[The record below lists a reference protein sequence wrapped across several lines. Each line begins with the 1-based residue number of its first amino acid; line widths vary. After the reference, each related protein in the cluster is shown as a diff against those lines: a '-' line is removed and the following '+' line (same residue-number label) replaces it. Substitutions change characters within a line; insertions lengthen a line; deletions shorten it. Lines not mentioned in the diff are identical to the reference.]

1 MKSYLRFL
9 GRNKLYTAI
18 EVVGLS
24 IALAFV
30 ILLSS
35 YIIDSISYDKD
46 IDDKDGIYVC
56 HFINKASSF
65 NILGSSFEKCP
76 EVEDYCQFTE
86 LQLQLSANG
95 NEFEDDV
102 LAVSNNF
109 FEFLPYRLIYGK
121 ADKILTDEYK
131 YEERIKMKSYLRF
144 LSRNK
149 LYTAIEVVGLSIAL
163 AFVIL
168 LSSYIIDIISYDKD
182 IDGKDFIYV

>member
-35 YIIDSISYDKD
+35 YIIDSISYDTD
-46 IDDKDGIYVC
+46 IDNKDEIYVC

-76 EVEDYCQFTE
+76 EIEDYCQFTE

-109 FEFLPYRLIYGK
+109 FIVIPP
-121 ADKILTDEYK
+121 
-131 YEERIKMKSYLRF
+131 RIPELDS
-144 LSRNK
+144 
-149 LYTAIEVVGLSIAL
+149 
-163 AFVIL
+163 
-168 LSSYIIDIISYDKD
+168 
-182 IDGKDFIYV
+182 